1 MFNKVLIKSV
11 DKIRV
16 HIAKQPKNTQ
26 LVQTRYLG
34 SSRAKESEYYG
45 MLNKQQK

>member
-16 HIAKQPKNTQ
+16 HIAKQPKNTHNWFKPGIWEV
-26 LVQTRYLG
+26 L
-34 SSRAKESEYYG
+34 E
-45 MLNKQQK
+45 QKNRNTMEC